1 MGVGA
6 QHEHAVEFLV
16 LLDLVPVD
24 GEALALRIDEK
35 AAVSLV
41 ADEAL
46 VAFFSC
52 RSSAATMVARSVA
65 SLRI

>member
-16 LLDLVPVD
+16 LLDPFAVD
-24 GEALALRIDEK
+24 GEAVALQIDEK

-41 ADEAL
+41 ADEL
-46 VAFFSC
+46 LSPFFSC
-52 RSSAATMVARSVA
+52 RSRAATMVARSAA
-65 SLRI
+65 SFAI